1 MPRYAYERLSA
12 QDQSFLAFE
21 TRNVHMHVAATQ
33 IYDAGDLGTEDGGV
47 DFQKY
52 KRATEAILHLVPRYR
67 QKLKWIPL
75 ENRAVWVDD
84 RHFNLDYHVRH
95 TSLPRPGGMDQ
106 LARLSQRIMSQPLD
120 RSRPLWEIWVVEGL
134 TDNRFAVIT
143 KIHHCMIDGA
153 SGVDLSMI
161 LMSPTPDRQMDEPVP
176 YIPRPV
182 PSTYELLRDELLD
195 RVTAPVQLVRG
206 IRKFATETE
215 DLRTE
220 VGIRLKA
227 LQQLVG
233 WAVRGASETP
243 INGPVGPHRRFDWLT
258 MDLEDIK
265 AIRRTL
271 GCTVND
277 IVLATVS
284 GAVRN
289 YLMRRRVE
297 PADLDFRTSAPVSVR
312 KDEDKGKLG
321 NNVSSWIIRLPV
333 GEADPIRRIEAIHET
348 TQDLKRSKQAL
359 GVEMMMAAAE
369 WAPSSLLSL
378 GAQAASGPIN
388 MIVTNVPGPQF
399 PLYMLGAKLEAI
411 FPVVPLLENMG
422 LGVALMSYDGK
433 VCWGFNADYEM
444 VPDLPAFVSL
454 IEQSFR
460 EIQDAVSVR
469 EVRPLGEKAPAQDAA
484 SADGAAPATRSSTA
498 GRG

>member
-33 IYDAGDLGTEDGGV
+33 IYEAGDLATEEGGV

-67 QKLKWIPL
+67 QKLKWIPF
-75 ENRAVWVDD
+75 EGRAVWVDD
-84 RHFNLDYHVRH
+84 RHFNLDYHIRH

-120 RSRPLWEIWVVEGL
+120 RSRPLWEIWVVEGMQ
-134 TDNRFAVIT
+134 DNRFAVIT

-161 LMSPTPDRQMDEPVP
+161 LMSPTPDREVDEPVP

-182 PSTYELLRDELLD
+182 PSTFELLRDEMID
-195 RVTAPVQLVRG
+195 RITAPIQLVRG
-206 IRKFATETE
+206 IRKFASETD

-220 VGIRLKA
+220 IGIRVKA
-227 LQQLVG
+227 LQQLAG

-243 INGPVGPHRRFDWLT
+243 INGRVGPHRRFDWLT
-258 MDLEDIK
+258 MKLDDIK
-265 AIRRTL
+265 AVRRTL

-284 GAVRN
+284 GAVRE
-289 YLMRRRVE
+289 YLIRRRVD
-297 PADLDFRTSAPVSVR
+297 PSTLDFRTSAPVSVR

-321 NNVSSWIIRLPV
+321 NNVSSWIIRLPI
-333 GEADPIRRIEAIHET
+333 GEPDPLRRIDAIHET
-348 TQDLKRSKQAL
+348 TQELKKSKQAL

-378 GAQAASGPIN
+378 GAQASSGPIN

-399 PLYMLGAKLEAI
+399 PLYMLGAKLEAV

-422 LGVALMSYDGK
+422 LGIALMSYDGK

-444 VPDLPAFVSL
+444 IPDLSSFVRL
-454 IEQSFR
+454 VEESFAALQ
-460 EIQDAVSVR
+460 EAVRLR
-469 EVRPLGEKAPAQDAA
+469 EVKATDSDETAPEVPAAESPKVKDA
-484 SADGAAPATRSSTA
+484 TA
-498 GRG
+498 G

>member
-33 IYDAGDLGTEDGGV
+33 IYDCGDLGTEDGGV
-47 DFQKY
+47 DFHKY

-95 TSLPRPGGMDQ
+95 TSLPRPGGLDL
-106 LARLSQRIMSQPLD
+106 LARLSERIMSQPLD

-134 TDNRFAVIT
+134 QDGRFAVIT

-161 LMSPTPDRQMDEPVP
+161 LMSPTPDREIHEPVP

-182 PSTYELLRDELLD
+182 PSSYELLRDEILD
-195 RVTAPVQLVRG
+195 RLTAPVELARG

-220 VGIRLKA
+220 LGIRLRA
-227 LQQLVG
+227 LRELAG

-243 INGPVGPHRRFDWLT
+243 INGRLGPHRRFDWLT
-258 MDLEDIK
+258 MSLEDMK
-265 AIRRTL
+265 AVRRAL

-277 IVLATVS
+277 IVLATVA
-284 GAVRN
+284 GAVRA
-289 YLMRRRVE
+289 YLMRRRVD
-297 PADLDFRTSAPVSVR
+297 PAELDFRTSAPVSVR
-312 KDEDKGKLG
+312 RDEDKGKMG
-321 NNVSSWIIRLPV
+321 NNVSSWIIRLPI
-333 GEADPIRRIEAIHET
+333 GEEDPIRRIEAIHET
-348 TQDLKRSKQAL
+348 TQELKRSKQAL

-399 PLYMLGAKLEAI
+399 PLYMLGAKLEAMY
-411 FPVVPLLENMG
+411 PVVPLLENMG

-444 VPDLPAFVSL
+444 LPDLATFVRL
-454 IEQSFR
+454 VRESFAR
-460 EIQDAVSVR
+460 IQDAVRLR
-469 EVRPLGEKAPAQDAA
+469 EV
-484 SADGAAPATRSSTA
+484 TA
-498 GRG
+498 GAPVAQGAERAGDAGPSTVGARSES

>member
-33 IYDAGDLGTEDGGV
+33 IYDAGDLATGQGGI

-67 QKLKWIPL
+67 QKLKWIPI

-84 RHFNLDYHVRH
+84 RHFNLDYHIRH
-95 TSLPRPGGMDQ
+95 TSLPRPGEMDQ

-120 RSRPLWEIWVVEGL
+120 RGRPLWEIWVVEGMQ
-134 TDNRFAVIT
+134 DNRFAVIT

-161 LMSPTPDRQMDEPVP
+161 LMSPTPDRQVDEPVP

-182 PSTYELLRDELLD
+182 PSTYELLRDEMLD
-195 RVTAPVQLVRG
+195 RVKAPLELIRGVR
-206 IRKFATETE
+206 RFATETE

-220 VGIRLKA
+220 VGIRLRA
-227 LQQLVG
+227 LQELAG
-233 WAVRGASETP
+233 WAMRGASETP
-243 INGPVGPHRRFDWLT
+243 INGPVGPHRRFDWMT
-258 MDLEDIK
+258 MPLNDIK
-265 AIRRTL
+265 AVRRAL

-289 YLMRRRVE
+289 YLLRRRVD
-297 PADLDFRTSAPVSVR
+297 PAELDFRTSAPVSVR
-312 KDEDKGKLG
+312 KDEDKGKMG
-321 NNVSSWIIRLPV
+321 NNVSSWIIRLPI
-333 GEADPIRRIEAIHET
+333 GEPDPIRRIEAIHET
-348 TQDLKRSKQAL
+348 TQELKRSKQAL

-399 PLYMLGAKLEAI
+399 PLYMLGAKLEAM
-411 FPVVPLLENMG
+411 FPVVPLLDNMG

-444 VPDLPAFVSL
+444 IPDLSSFVRL
-454 IEQSFR
+454 IGESFA
-460 EIQDAVSVR
+460 EIQNGVR
-469 EVRPLGEKAPAQDAA
+469 LRDVKAPDANA
-484 SADGAAPATRSSTA
+484 PVAAGGSTPDAKGATTS
-498 GRG
+498 G

>member
-33 IYDAGDLGTEDGGV
+33 IYQMGDLATADGGV
-47 DFQKY
+47 DFEKY
-52 KRATEAILHLVPRYR
+52 KRATESILHLVPRYR
-67 QKLKWIPL
+67 QKLKWIPV

-84 RHFNLDYHVRH
+84 RHFNLDYHIRH
-95 TSLPRPGGMDQ
+95 TSLPRPGGMEQ

-120 RSRPLWEIWVVEGL
+120 RSRPLWEIWVAEGL
-134 TDNRFAVIT
+134 QDGRFAVIT

-161 LMSPTPDRQMDEPVP
+161 LMSPTPDREIHEPVP

-182 PSTYELLRDELLD
+182 PSTYELIRDEMID
-195 RVTAPVQLVRG
+195 RLRAPVEVVRG
-206 IRKFATETE
+206 IRKFARETE

-220 VGIRLKA
+220 LGIRLRA
-227 LQQLVG
+227 LQQLAG
-233 WAVRGASETP
+233 WAVRGASATP
-243 INGPVGPHRRFDWLT
+243 INGSVGPHRRFDWLT
-258 MDLEDIK
+258 MSLDEIK
-265 AIRRTL
+265 AIRRAL

-277 IVLATVS
+277 IVLATVA
-284 GAVRN
+284 GAVRK
-289 YLMRRRVE
+289 YLMRRRVD
-297 PADLDFRTSAPVSVR
+297 PAELDFRTSAPVSVR

-321 NNVSSWIIRLPV
+321 NNVSSWIIRLPI
-333 GEADPIRRIEAIHET
+333 GEEDPLRRIEAIHET
-348 TQDLKRSKQAL
+348 TQELKRSKQAL

-369 WAPSSLLSL
+369 WAPSALLSL

-399 PLYMLGAKLEAI
+399 PLYMLGAKLEAM

-433 VCWGFNADYEM
+433 VCWGFNADYEL
-444 VPDLPAFVSL
+444 VPDLPTFVRL
-454 IEQSFR
+454 IEESFG
-460 EIQDAVSVR
+460 ELQNAVQVR
-469 EVRPLGEKAPAQDAA
+469 EVKPF
-484 SADGAAPATRSSTA
+484 AAPAAPDEASTQETKGASA
-498 GRG
+498 GP

>member
-33 IYDAGDLGTEDGGV
+33 IYQMGDLATPEGGV
-47 DFQKY
+47 DFEKY
-52 KRATEAILHLVPRYR
+52 KKATESILHLVPRYR
-67 QKLKWIPL
+67 QKLKWIPI

-95 TSLPRPGGMDQ
+95 TSLPRPGGMEQ

-120 RSRPLWEIWVVEGL
+120 RSRPLWEIWVVEGMQ
-134 TDNRFAVIT
+134 NGRFAVIT

-161 LMSPTPDRQMDEPVP
+161 LMSPTPDRELHEPIP

-182 PSTYELLRDELLD
+182 PSTYELVRDELID
-195 RVTAPVQLVRG
+195 RLKAPVEVVRG
-206 IRKFATETE
+206 IRKFARETE

-220 VGIRLKA
+220 VGIRLRA
-227 LQQLVG
+227 LQQLAG

-258 MDLEDIK
+258 MPLDDIK
-265 AIRRTL
+265 SIRRAL

-284 GAVRN
+284 GALRA
-289 YLMRRRVE
+289 YLLRRRVD

-321 NNVSSWIIRLPV
+321 NNVSSWIIRLPL
-333 GEADPIRRIEAIHET
+333 GEEDPMRRIEAIHET
-348 TQDLKRSKQAL
+348 TQELKRSKQAL

-369 WAPSSLLSL
+369 WAPSILLSL

-433 VCWGFNADYEM
+433 VCWGFNADYEL
-444 VPDLPAFVSL
+444 VPDLSTFVRL
-454 IEQSFR
+454 VEESFA
-460 EIQDAVSVR
+460 EIQRAVQVR
-469 EVRPLGEKAPAQDAA
+469 EVPPLEPASPEVGAPLSAEK
-484 SADGAAPATRSSTA
+484 GATA
-498 GRG
+498 GS

>member
-33 IYDAGDLGTEDGGV
+33 IYQMGDLATADGGV
-47 DFQKY
+47 DFEKY
-52 KRATEAILHLVPRYR
+52 KRATESILHLVPRYR
-67 QKLKWIPL
+67 QKLKWIPV

-84 RHFNLDYHVRH
+84 RHFNLDYHIRH
-95 TSLPRPGGMDQ
+95 TSLPRPGGMEQ

-120 RSRPLWEIWVVEGL
+120 RSRPLWEIWVAEGL
-134 TDNRFAVIT
+134 QDGRFAVIT

-161 LMSPTPDRQMDEPVP
+161 LMSPTPDREIHEPVP

-182 PSTYELLRDELLD
+182 PSTYELIRDEMID
-195 RVTAPVQLVRG
+195 RLRAPVEVVRG
-206 IRKFATETE
+206 IRKFARETE

-220 VGIRLKA
+220 LGIRLRA
-227 LQQLVG
+227 LQQLAG
-233 WAVRGASETP
+233 WAVRGASATP
-243 INGPVGPHRRFDWLT
+243 INGSVGPHRRFDWLT
-258 MDLEDIK
+258 MSLDEIK
-265 AIRRTL
+265 AIRRAL

-277 IVLATVS
+277 IVLATVA
-284 GAVRN
+284 GAVRK
-289 YLMRRRVE
+289 YLMRRRVD
-297 PADLDFRTSAPVSVR
+297 PAELDFRTSAPVSVR

-321 NNVSSWIIRLPV
+321 NNVSSWIIRLPI
-333 GEADPIRRIEAIHET
+333 GEEDPLRRIEAIHET
-348 TQDLKRSKQAL
+348 TQELKRSKQAL

-369 WAPSSLLSL
+369 WAPSALLSL

-399 PLYMLGAKLEAI
+399 PLYMLGAKLEAM

-433 VCWGFNADYEM
+433 VCWGFNADYEL
-444 VPDLPAFVSL
+444 VPDLPTFVRL
-454 IEQSFR
+454 IEESFS
-460 EIQDAVSVR
+460 ELQNAVQVR
-469 EVRPLGEKAPAQDAA
+469 EVKPF
-484 SADGAAPATRSSTA
+484 AAPAATDEASPPETKGASA
-498 GRG
+498 GP